1 VTPPTYFQESRTN
14 PLIYVSVDDLV
25 IRTLI
30 IGEYRL
36 KVGGR
41 NCYVAP
47 ALTMVSGCIGVPTSV
62 GMSSSVT
69 SSSGGVGGSGG
80 GWGLGFYD
88 CVINND
94 LERLESLVERHKI
107 DLDAKFTEVRK
118 KNHLDL
124 SPIHLVAYKVRVLVA
139 CSVPCVLHTLLSL

>member
-1 VTPPTYFQESRTN
+1 MPS
-14 PLIYVSVDDLV
+14 
-25 IRTLI
+25 
-30 IGEYRL
+30 
-36 KVGGR
+36 
-41 NCYVAP
+41 
-47 ALTMVSGCIGVPTSV
+47 SV

-80 GWGLGFYD
+80 GWGLDFYD

-124 SPIHLVAYKVRVLVA
+124 SPIHLVAYKVWTLVSSTVYAEWSSRHQRSQLAGFAGHEVSRAANVL
-139 CSVPCVLHTLLSL
+139 LKK

>member
-1 VTPPTYFQESRTN
+1 MPNLR
-14 PLIYVSVDDLV
+14 V
-25 IRTLI
+25 ILSF
-30 IGEYRL
+30 GSNSAL
-36 KVGGR
+36 
-41 NCYVAP
+41 NP
-47 ALTMVSGCIGVPTSV
+47 ALIENYGYNARFSPKDEVALQRPRVGVPASG

-69 SSSGGVGGSGG
+69 SSSGGVGGGGG
-80 GWGLGFYD
+80 GWGLDFYD

-124 SPIHLVAYKVRVLVA
+124 SPIHLVAYKVRVDFGLA
-139 CSVPCVLHTLLSL
+139 ESGGR

>member
-1 VTPPTYFQESRTN
+1 
-14 PLIYVSVDDLV
+14 
-25 IRTLI
+25 
-30 IGEYRL
+30 
-36 KVGGR
+36 
-41 NCYVAP
+41 
-47 ALTMVSGCIGVPTSV
+47 
-62 GMSSSVT
+62 MSSSVT

-80 GWGLGFYD
+80 GWGLDFYD

-124 SPIHLVAYKVRVLVA
+124 SPIHLVAYKVW
-139 CSVPCVLHTLLSL
+139 TLQSYSQRLYNVMVCGNYGHILYGL